1 MTAVV
6 SREHAKATCLTGA
19 AGMLLLAVAVVMMVV
34 AAPAQVHGRTP
45 GLAKSSAVQLTTDVC
60 HQLTPRSNSAT
71 ARACQA
77 GPAADSARAETYVPS
92 MISGN
97 WSASSPGRAARPA
110 AAGLR

>member
-34 AAPAQVHGRTP
+34 AAPAQVHGRAP
-45 GLAKSSAVQLTTDVC
+45 GLPKSSAVQLTTDAC
-60 HQLTPRSNSAT
+60 HQLTPRSDSAT

-77 GPAADSARAETYVPS
+77 GPVADSARAEAYVPS
-92 MISGN
+92 LTSGN
-97 WSASSPGRAARPA
+97 WSASRPVRPA
-110 AAGLR
+110 AADPR